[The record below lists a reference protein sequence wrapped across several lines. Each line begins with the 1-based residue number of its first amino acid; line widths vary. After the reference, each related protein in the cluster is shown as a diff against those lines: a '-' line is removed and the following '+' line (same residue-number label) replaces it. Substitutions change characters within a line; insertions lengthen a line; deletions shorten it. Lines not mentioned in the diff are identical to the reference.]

1 MVDVSRVE
9 VMGIPRYLKL
19 VTTSMVAAWREGE
32 AGKGNVLSLT
42 LTLTLTL
49 IFIQPAKETLAT

>member
-1 MVDVSRVE
+1 MLSMAVSAIEVVSRVE

-32 AGKGNVLSLT
+32 AGKGNVGPRELGDC
-42 LTLTLTL
+42 
-49 IFIQPAKETLAT
+49 LAGI